1 MMTDTVWAAI
11 VGGIAGVVTG
21 SISAVVA
28 PWANWGIEK
37 RRQKLNDRRERI
49 KAWREMVKVTNLQRE
64 SFRETTG
71 YSTLRPYLTT
81 GLIDE
86 IERTDINITLTMGG
100 STPDRKTQLKAR
112 ILDEIAAIEKQWK
125 LLD

>member
-1 MMTDTVWAAI
+1 MI
-11 VGGIAGVVTG
+11 
-21 SISAVVA
+21 
-28 PWANWGIEK
+28 
-37 RRQKLNDRRERI
+37 DRRERI
-49 KAWREMVKVTNLQRE
+49 KTWREMVKIKNVERE

-86 IERTDINITLTMGG
+86 IERTDINFTLTMGG
-100 STPDRKTQLKAR
+100 NTPARKTQLKAR
-112 ILDEIAAIEKQWK
+112 ILDEIAAIERQWK